1 MKFFS
6 TCLTAVFVALL
17 GVVGAMAQTSD
28 QVISAIQSFITAS
41 RNLDTQVTG
50 LNAINFPTM
59 GFVCLPCNC
68 AVSFLSPLSQIIADG
83 FNNITTAVNTFNA
96 EFSVSI
102 HIRSRSRQ
110 MSLELTNNILTAC
123 YSAIPR

>member
-6 TCLTAVFVALL
+6 TFLTAVSVALL
-17 GVVGAMAQTSD
+17 GVVGTMAQTSD
-28 QVISAIQSFITAS
+28 QVITAIQSFITVS

-59 GFVCLPCNC
+59 DFVCLPRNC
-68 AVSFLSPLSQIIADG
+68 AVSFPSLLSQIIADG

-102 HIRSRSRQ
+102 HIQFEYRQ
-110 MSLELTNNILTAC
+110 MCPELTKNITAC
-123 YSAIPR
+123 HSAIPR